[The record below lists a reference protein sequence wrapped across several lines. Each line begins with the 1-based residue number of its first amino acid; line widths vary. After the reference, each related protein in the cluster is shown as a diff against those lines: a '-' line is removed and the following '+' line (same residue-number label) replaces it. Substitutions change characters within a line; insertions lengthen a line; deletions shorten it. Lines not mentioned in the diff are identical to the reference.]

1 MKHQANCDLFNY
13 WNECRGIRLAP
24 DRSEIDPSAIR
35 QVLGDTLIIEADGLA
50 KFPLRIAGTRLCA
63 LFGRELKGENFTS
76 LWQASSQMAIRELLA
91 VVMEEKVG
99 IVAKINATTNDSTIL
114 AVDLEMT
121 LLPLAYKSRSEAR
134 VLGALAPMGSPYW
147 LGTKSLGP
155 LSLGMYR
162 HIGGAIAASAQP
174 PLAPAAGRL
183 RRGLTVYEGGRAE

>member
-1 MKHQANCDLFNY
+1 
-13 WNECRGIRLAP
+13 
-24 DRSEIDPSAIR
+24 
-35 QVLGDTLIIEADGLA
+35 
-50 KFPLRIAGTRLCA
+50 
-63 LFGRELKGENFTS
+63 
-76 LWQASSQMAIRELLA
+76 MAIRELLA